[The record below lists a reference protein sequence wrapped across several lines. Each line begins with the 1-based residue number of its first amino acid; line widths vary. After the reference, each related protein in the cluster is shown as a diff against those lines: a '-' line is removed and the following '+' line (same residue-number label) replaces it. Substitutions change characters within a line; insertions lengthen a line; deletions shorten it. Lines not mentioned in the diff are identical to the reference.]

1 MDPLRVNP
9 RRKDKKFEYK
19 LILKITCLLNN
30 GLRALRE
37 VLSYYRNC
45 IYEKGKYNFESY
57 LKTSLNALNPL
68 IHTILSMIFL
78 KIFP

>member
-1 MDPLRVNP
+1 MDPLRVNLQE
-9 RRKDKKFEYK
+9 KDKKFKYK
-19 LILKITCLLNN
+19 FILKITCLLNN

-45 IYEKGKYNFESY
+45 IYWEGKYNFESY

-68 IHTILSMIFL
+68 IHTILSMIFF
-78 KIFP
+78 KNFP